1 VNPSQEIELVHLL
14 DQAGRKPFI
23 WGWNDCN
30 TLALEWLD
38 KLQDRGWLKRVQGK
52 YSNLKEAAK
61 FAAEL
66 PNWCD
71 GLLAEGWTEIE
82 APTASVGDLAVVSDR
97 LYDRVHIVMGGY
109 MVSLH
114 ESAGMV
120 KIPLDSVE
128 ARYFRIL

>member
-1 VNPSQEIELVHLL
+1 MIPALEIELVRIL
-14 DQAGRKPFI
+14 DQAGRKPFA

-71 GLLAEGWTEIE
+71 GLLAEGWTEIAAQE
-82 APTASVGDLAVVSDR
+82 SCVGDLAVVSDR
-97 LYDRVHIVMGGY
+97 LYDCVHIVMGGY

-114 ESAGMV
+114 QSEGMV

>member
-1 VNPSQEIELVHLL
+1 MIPALEIELVRIL
-14 DQAGRKPFI
+14 DQAGRKPFA

-38 KLQDRGWLKRVQGK
+38 KLQDRGWLKRVRGK
-52 YSNLKEAAK
+52 YSNLKEAVK
-61 FAAEL
+61 FASEL
-66 PNWCD
+66 PKWTD
-71 GLLAEGWTEIE
+71 GLLAEVWTEIAAQE
-82 APTASVGDLAVVSDR
+82 ASVGDLAVVSDR
-97 LYDRVHIVMGGY
+97 LYDLVHIVMGGY

-114 ESAGMV
+114 ESEGMV